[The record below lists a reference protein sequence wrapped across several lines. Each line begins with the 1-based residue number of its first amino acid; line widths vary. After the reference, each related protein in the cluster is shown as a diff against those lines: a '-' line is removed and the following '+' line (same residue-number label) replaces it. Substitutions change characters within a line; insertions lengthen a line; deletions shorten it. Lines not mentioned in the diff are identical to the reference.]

1 MNSLELNGLT
11 PYSVLHQDENENSK
25 QIQKMAENESYI
37 IEATDLRKN
46 FNSHVAVDWISFHL
60 APGECLGLL
69 GPNGA
74 GKTSTIRM
82 IYGFSPMTSGSL
94 KVFGLEINLWW
105 RQIKARIGVCQQD
118 NNLDPDLSVL
128 QNLELFARYFNIARR
143 EARDRALQLLNF
155 IALESRK
162 NDKVTSLSGGMMRR
176 LVLARALINN
186 PELLILDEPTT
197 GLDPQARHQVWERL
211 ELLRANGL
219 SILLTTHYM
228 DEASR
233 LCDRLIIMHHGKIL
247 VEGKPADLI
256 RSHAGDH
263 VVEIVNPGQ
272 EVKDFVIEHDYLHD
286 VLDHRLI
293 IYGKEAD
300 RLFEVIGDRFC
311 VETCIKRLATL
322 EDVFLRLTGRE
333 LRE

>member
-1 MNSLELNGLT
+1 
-11 PYSVLHQDENENSK
+11 
-25 QIQKMAENESYI
+25 MAENVSYI

-46 FNSHVAVDWISFHL
+46 FNGHVAVDGISFHL

-128 QNLELFARYFNIARR
+128 QNLELFARYFNIARK
-143 EARDRALQLLNF
+143 EARDRALQLLHF

-162 NDKVTSLSGGMMRR
+162 DDKVTSLSGGMMRR

-197 GLDPQARHQVWERL
+197 GLDPQARHQVWETAGTAARKRAFHSPYHPL
-211 ELLRANGL
+211 HGRGFAALRQADYHG
-219 SILLTTHYM
+219 
-228 DEASR
+228 SR
-233 LCDRLIIMHHGKIL
+233 QDSGRRKTR
-247 VEGKPADLI
+247 
-256 RSHAGDH
+256 RSHSF
-263 VVEIVNPGQ
+263 PC
-272 EVKDFVIEHDYLHD
+272 
-286 VLDHRLI
+286 R
-293 IYGKEAD
+293 
-300 RLFEVIGDRFC
+300 
-311 VETCIKRLATL
+311 
-322 EDVFLRLTGRE
+322 
-333 LRE
+333 